1 MSSARNHAKRS
12 HRSEHFKTS
21 TFNASARKMYIRQT
35 TKPKRFDILGDLYAK
50 VRRLFRRK
58 NSEG

>member
-21 TFNASARKMYIRQT
+21 TFNASARKMYIRQA
-35 TKPKRFDILGDLYAK
+35 TKPKK
-50 VRRLFRRK
+50 VSFFSKMAQLLHRK
-58 NSEG
+58 KSEA

>member
-21 TFNASARKMYIRQT
+21 TFNASARKMYIREA
-35 TKPKRFDILGDLYAK
+35 TKPKKMSFFSKLAGLIH
-50 VRRLFRRK
+50 RK
-58 NSEG
+58 NSAS

>member
-21 TFNASARKMYIRQT
+21 TFNASARKMYIQQA
-35 TKPKRFDILGDLYAK
+35 TKPKKMSFFGKLAQMLH
-50 VRRLFRRK
+50 RK
-58 NSEG
+58 NSEA